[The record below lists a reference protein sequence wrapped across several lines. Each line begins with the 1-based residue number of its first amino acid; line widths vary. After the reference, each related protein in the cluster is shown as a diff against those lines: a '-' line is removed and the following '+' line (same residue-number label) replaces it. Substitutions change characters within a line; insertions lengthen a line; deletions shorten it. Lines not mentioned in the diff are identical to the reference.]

1 MDQVSTKLLLMFLT
15 PKICNTQTSETK
27 LLCPP
32 QLVHYHPADLDPGK
46 NLDPFFDP
54 IHAEPINTLNFHHI
68 EYLITKLQNLQ
79 TRSFVLQ
86 FKFTTTILDTS
97 TLYKNCNYS
106 FPITDLEK
114 KDLQTQKASMTALC
128 KSILYRFDRLS
139 EVPHQKCY

>member
-1 MDQVSTKLLLMFLT
+1 MDQVSAKLLLMFLT
-15 PKICNTQTSETK
+15 SKICNTQISETK

-46 NLDPFFDP
+46 NLDPFVDP

-86 FKFTTTILDTS
+86 FKFTMTILDTS
-97 TLYKNCNYS
+97 T
-106 FPITDLEK
+106 F
-114 KDLQTQKASMTALC
+114 
-128 KSILYRFDRLS
+128 
-139 EVPHQKCY
+139 V